1 MPIKKPSQK
10 DYVKTALRLPPDLH
24 TALHEAAAEG
34 ERTYNGEIV
43 SRLRSTFKAKRST
56 TTLKQKG
63 PQQ

>member
-1 MPIKKPSQK
+1 MTIKKSTQK

-24 TALHEAAAEG
+24 AALHEAAEEG

-56 TTLKQKG
+56 AARKKE
-63 PQQ
+63 QQP